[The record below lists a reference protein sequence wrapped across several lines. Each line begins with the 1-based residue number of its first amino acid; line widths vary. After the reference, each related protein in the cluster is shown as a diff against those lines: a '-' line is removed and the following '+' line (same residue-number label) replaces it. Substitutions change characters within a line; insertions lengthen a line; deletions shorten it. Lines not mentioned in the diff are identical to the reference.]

1 MVAHSREGAESMANH
16 LRNISKSKAPS
27 EKTAHKKKF
36 IFLKRV
42 YLSDINIQG
51 GVYFAR
57 FFDWQGMAREEFF
70 RVAVPIQEA
79 FFSAGYQLLT
89 VEAAIEYKSPARL
102 YDEIEIAISIGWLK
116 RASAELRFTFDHRE
130 TGERLALGRQVI
142 ACADRNGKI
151 IAAPQ
156 GIKDLLVAYCE

>member
-1 MVAHSREGAESMANH
+1 MANP
-16 LRNISKSKAPS
+16 LKNMSKLQTSS
-27 EKTAHKKKF
+27 QETARHKKF
-36 IFLKRV
+36 IFTKRV
-42 YLSDINIQG
+42 YLSDIHLQG

-70 RVAVPIQEA
+70 RVAVPIQET

-102 YDEIEIAISIGWLK
+102 YDEIEISISIKWLK
-116 RASAELRFTFDHRE
+116 RASAELRFTFTHRE
-130 TGERLALGRQVI
+130 IGTLIAVGRQVI
-142 ACADRNGKI
+142 ACADQNGKV

-156 GIKDLLVAYCE
+156 GIKDLLLPYCE